1 MKTDSR
7 SEPIKGDVDTGG
19 IRRVSGTPYADD
31 GLIEIP
37 LVGHRNRYHVRV
49 DLSGPAPRL
58 VELRIMADDADEID
72 PAAMK
77 AVPVRRLTSA
87 AAQYIT
93 QLEYGFL
100 TVQEVREPA
109 RLTRPER
116 SASRH
121 LDDDHYRRIAA
132 ALMAARRAGAPPR
145 QAVAEQ
151 MGGVPL
157 ATLDRWIAEA
167 KRRGHLRRDWRTTT
181 ELGTEE

>member
-1 MKTDSR
+1 METDSPAK
-7 SEPIKGDVDTGG
+7 PIKGDVDHGRV
-19 IRRVSGTPYADD
+19 RRISGTPHTDD
-31 GLIEIP
+31 GVIEVPLI
-37 LVGHRNRYHVRV
+37 GHRNRYHVRV

-58 VELRIMADDADEID
+58 TELRIIADDTGDID
-72 PAAMK
+72 PAAIK

-87 AAQYIT
+87 AAWFIAH
-93 QLEYGFL
+93 GDGAFV
-100 TVQEVREPA
+100 TVQELREPA

-121 LDDDHYRRIAA
+121 LDADHFQRVAA
-132 ALMAARRAGAPPR
+132 LLMAARRAGAPPR
-145 QAVAEQ
+145 QTVAEQ

-181 ELGTEE
+181 ELES

>member
-7 SEPIKGDVDTGG
+7 SEPIKGDVDYGR
-19 IRRVSGTPYADD
+19 IRRVSGTDD
-31 GLIEIP
+31 TGLIEIP
-37 LVGHRNRYHVRV
+37 LVGHRSRYHVRV

-58 VELRIMADDADEID
+58 VELRIIADDADDID

-77 AVPVRRLTSA
+77 AVPVRRLASA
-87 AAQYIT
+87 AAWFVTHADGQ
-93 QLEYGFL
+93 FV

-109 RLTRPER
+109 RLARPER
-116 SASRH
+116 SVSRH
-121 LDDDHYRRIAA
+121 LDDDHYRRVASL
-132 ALMAARRAGAPPR
+132 LMAARRVGASPR
-145 QAVAEQ
+145 ESVAEQ